1 MSTEGSG
8 VIEIEQFLSE
18 WQGSGDQMEQAYREL
33 YLYVAGLTGVGC
45 RFVSRPG
52 VTYSLRPFHAAQTDR
67 DLFAIMDVIDDDPKD
82 RWLSICFYGDMI
94 NDPEE
99 RGELVPGGLSGSDGY
114 CFDMYEVDETLVA
127 YLKERLQESYG
138 VACKE
143 G

>member
-1 MSTEGSG
+1 MSPETGDVGEL
-8 VIEIEQFLSE
+8 EQFLSE
-18 WQGSGDQMEQAYREL
+18 WQVSGDKMEKAYRDL
-33 YLYVAGLTGVGC
+33 YQYVSGLAGVDF

-52 VTYSLRPFHAAQTDR
+52 VTHSLRPFHAAQTDR

-94 NDPEE
+94 NDPEG

-114 CFDMYEVDETLVA
+114 CFDMYEVDDALIA
-127 YLKERLQESYG
+127 YLQDRLQEAYG
-138 VACKE
+138 LACLK